1 MDIDMTV
8 KELLG
13 LSNNQIFEYITAHKF
28 EATLGLD
35 IKVVAGID
43 RLAHYGKLLKKSS
56 VILVGGERR
65 VILVRFDSTSHIYM
79 EVCFV
84 LTSNI
89 GTTWITINRYENKT
103 GKLIDCKRIIQ

>member
-13 LSNNQIFEYITAHKF
+13 LSNNQIFEYIKAHKF

-35 IKVVAGID
+35 IKVVAGIY
-43 RLAHYGKLLKKSS
+43 RLAYYGKLLKKSNIIFVS
-56 VILVGGERR
+56 GERR
-65 VILVRFDSTSHIYM
+65 VIFDRFDSTSHIYM

-84 LTSNI
+84 LTGNVW
-89 GTTWITINRYENKT
+89 TTWITINRYENKT

>member
-1 MDIDMTV
+1 MTV

-13 LSNNQIFEYITAHKF
+13 LSNNQIFEYIKARKF

-35 IKVVAGID
+35 IKVVVAGID
-43 RLAHYGKLLKKSS
+43 RSAYYGKLLKKSN
-56 VILVGGERR
+56 VILVSGERR
-65 VILVRFDSTSHIYM
+65 VIFARFDSTSYIHM

-84 LTSNI
+84 LTSNVR
-89 GTTWITINRYENKT
+89 TTWITINRYENKT